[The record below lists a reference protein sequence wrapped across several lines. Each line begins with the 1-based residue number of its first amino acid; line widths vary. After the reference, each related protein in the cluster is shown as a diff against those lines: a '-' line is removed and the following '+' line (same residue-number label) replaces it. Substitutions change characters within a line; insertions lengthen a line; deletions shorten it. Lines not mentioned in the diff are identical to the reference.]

1 MPSPGASVRAPG
13 SRAAVSYMIESTAD
27 TGMTR
32 VTFAN
37 GEVTAVADTLKE
49 KGGADG
55 AFRPHELLEAA
66 LATCITISL
75 QTYARQHDLPL
86 QRATARVRLDRS
98 QQGEAALHCDVQL
111 DGPLSAE
118 QREKLL
124 AVARNCPVRQ
134 TLGRRLTF
142 HG

>member
-1 MPSPGASVRAPG
+1 
-13 SRAAVSYMIESTAD
+13 MIESTAD
-27 TGMTR
+27 AGTTR

-49 KGGADG
+49 KGGSES

-75 QTYARQHDLPL
+75 QTYARQHEMPL
-86 QRATARVRLDRS
+86 EQATARVRLDRS
-98 QQGEAALHCDVQL
+98 QPGEAALHCDVQL

>member
-1 MPSPGASVRAPG
+1 
-13 SRAAVSYMIESTAD
+13 MIESTAEAG
-27 TGMTR
+27 TTR

-37 GEVTAVADTLKE
+37 GAVTAVADTLKE
-49 KGGADG
+49 KGGSES

-66 LATCITISL
+66 LATCMTISL
-75 QTYARQHDLPL
+75 EVYARQQDLPL
-86 QRATARVRLDRS
+86 ERATARVRLDRS
-98 QQGEAALHCDVQL
+98 QPGEAALHCEIQL

-124 AVARNCPVRQ
+124 AVARSCPVRQ

-142 HG
+142 QG